1 MAGGTPKMLNEALRL
16 IRLYW
21 GLTQAELAGRL
32 DVSQSLVSEVE
43 RGTKAVSLNLL
54 ERYSEALDIRMS
66 KLLFFAEEIE
76 GEPPATRGRLLF
88 AGKTLS
94 LLERLAPGEPEDAAP

>member
-1 MAGGTPKMLNEALRL
+1 MLNKALRL

-21 GLTQAELAGRL
+21 GLSQAEMAERL

-43 RGTKAVSLNLL
+43 RGTKSVTLNLL
-54 ERYSEALDIRMS
+54 ERYSAALDIKMS

-76 GEPPATRGRLLF
+76 GEPPATRGKLLF
-88 AGKTLS
+88 AGKTLK
-94 LLERLAPGEPEDAAP
+94 LLEKLAPEEQKDVAS

>member
-1 MAGGTPKMLNEALRL
+1 MISEALRL
-16 IRLYW
+16 LRLYA
-21 GLTQAELAGRL
+21 GLTQVEMADRL

-54 ERYSEALDIRMS
+54 TRYADAFGIRLS

-76 GEPPATRGRLLF
+76 GEPPATRGRLLI
-88 AGKTLS
+88 ADKALKI
-94 LLERLAPGEPEDAAP
+94 LESLAPGESSDATR